1 MFQDIII
8 TKALGLHGPFL
19 SPNCPLPRS
28 FSSTSRVTISFPLIF
43 YFILP
48 YQLGHIHRHTNSA
61 NILPGKISTKKSFEK
76 PKLNIKASKFSV
88 KEPKISTGSK
98 KLAKTYLHDLHVF
111 SSLHDCLYNCRCPP
125 LSLRMVHSSPPRET
139 SISI

>member
-48 YQLGHIHRHTNSA
+48 YQHDHIHRHTKTQILA
-61 NILPGKISTKKSFEK
+61 LQHFLPGKISTKKSFEQ
-76 PKLNIKASKFSV
+76 P
-88 KEPKISTGSK
+88 EISFNHL
-98 KLAKTYLHDLHVF
+98 KLALKHPNLALK
-111 SSLHDCLYNCRCPP
+111 
-125 LSLRMVHSSPPRET
+125 SLRLAPAQKDWQQYICTICTLLRLCMIACTIVDAHLYL
-139 SISI
+139 

>member
-48 YQLGHIHRHTNSA
+48 YQHDHIHRHTKNA
-61 NILPGKISTKKSFEK
+61 NISTIALFAWE
-76 PKLNIKASKFSV
+76 N
-88 KEPKISTGSK
+88 
-98 KLAKTYLHDLHVF
+98 
-111 SSLHDCLYNCRCPP
+111 
-125 LSLRMVHSSPPRET
+125 
-139 SISI
+139 